1 MELGI
6 QRQHGTGEAVHGL
19 SPVLSFKLTP
29 SIDNGRLVNKVMYV
43 LQFVFL
49 WNRYQNKFYRATVNK
64 LSTYIDWCYFQL
76 SMWKT
81 KLRKAVQIFLLNIK
95 KMHKHTIQKQ
105 VHMYQII
112 STICSL
118 RISQVLC
125 HKTIQMKLIYFI
137 KCFKTKQNL
146 HYEI

>member
-1 MELGI
+1 M
-6 QRQHGTGEAVHGL
+6 
-19 SPVLSFKLTP
+19 SFSLYFYET
-29 SIDNGRLVNKVMYV
+29 
-43 LQFVFL
+43 
-49 WNRYQNKFYRATVNK
+49 YQNKFYRATVNK
-64 LSTYIDWCYFQL
+64 LSTYIDWVLFP
-76 SMWKT
+76 T
-81 KLRKAVQIFLLNIK
+81 KYVKDKAQESSTNILLNIK

-118 RISQVLC
+118 CISQVLC

-146 HYEI
+146 LYEI